1 MPQTKIEVAIR
12 EPADRV
18 PSLELRGRIGRSAEG
33 PLMAAYQEASSGGA
47 ETVILNFRDVEAMD
61 SYGLGLLITLS
72 ARAQRQGQRLAA
84 CGLSTSLQQAFEVS
98 YLDEAL
104 EVYADEAEALQ
115 SV

>member
-1 MPQTKIEVAIR
+1 MEEAKIEIETR

-18 PSLELRGRIGRSAEG
+18 RMLELRGGVSRSAEG
-33 PLMAAYQEASSGGA
+33 PLMAAYQEAIKGDA
-47 ETVILNFRDVEAMD
+47 ETVILSFRDVEAMD

-72 ARAQRQGQRLAA
+72 ARARRQGQRLVA
-84 CGLSTSLQQAFEVS
+84 CGLGAPVQQAFEVS